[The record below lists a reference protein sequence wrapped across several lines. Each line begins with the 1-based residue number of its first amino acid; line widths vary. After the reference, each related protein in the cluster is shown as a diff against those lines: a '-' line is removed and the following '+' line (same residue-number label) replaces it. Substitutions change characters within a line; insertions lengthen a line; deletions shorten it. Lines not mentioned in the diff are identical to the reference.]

1 MAHSSSAKKRIR
13 QNAKRYQR
21 NRTYRT
27 RYRRLIRKSHAALEA
42 GDASAAEAAVQKTV
56 SVLDDTAGKGI
67 IHPNKAA
74 RLKSRLA
81 RRLHELKQGQSET
94 E

>member
-1 MAHSSSAKKRIR
+1 MAHSSSAKKSIR

-21 NRTYRT
+21 NRAYRT
-27 RYRRLIRKSHAALEA
+27 RYRRLVRKTQAALES
-42 GDASAAEAAVQKTV
+42 GDATAAEATVQQTV

-74 RLKSRLA
+74 RLKSRLV
-81 RRLHELKQGQSET
+81 RRLNALKQAQGEA